1 MDATRSRR
9 TRDCARQRWYAA
21 WRCQRFARH
30 LGFAPLVTAMPD
42 RLERSAELRIDDAIS
57 ATSEPEFACSW
68 ELLLCAY

>member
-30 LGFAPLVTAMPD
+30 LGFAPLAASPD
-42 RLERSAELRIDDAIS
+42 PLAPPTYVSIRDRVSLSLD
-57 ATSEPEFACSW
+57 PEGNGSW
-68 ELLLCAY
+68 ELLLCSY